1 MVRIQS
7 KLRPGRIGKFG
18 RTISDVRTA
27 EATAEHAE
35 MNLQKVAK
43 ITKPAFEIW
52 TWK

>member
-1 MVRIQS
+1 MMGA
-7 KLRPGRIGKFG
+7 K
-18 RTISDVRTA
+18 TA
-27 EATAEHAE
+27 RHTE